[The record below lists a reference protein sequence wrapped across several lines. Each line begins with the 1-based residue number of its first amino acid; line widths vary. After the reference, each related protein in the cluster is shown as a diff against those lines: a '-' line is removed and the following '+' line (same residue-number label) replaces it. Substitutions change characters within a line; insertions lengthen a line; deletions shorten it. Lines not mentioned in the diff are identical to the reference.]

1 MQSGGIIRWRHLS
14 SIFDQSQRSSQHSTI
29 RPPPPPPPP
38 QTPTVKEE
46 DIVPIVIDTTTP
58 SSPPP
63 PPTTR
68 KTTKT
73 TTKRRRRQ
81 QRRRYVNRNNYFVF
95 DNNSNNNK
103 NNGLSMSSNVK
114 AVTLLWIPRK
124 MTEGPTRPLINM
136 NGKKPSEYYLLRS
149 ETLQDRVM
157 NAMFN
162 HYGCGYDSLPPPLQR
177 LYYDHIYKK

>member
-1 MQSGGIIRWRHLS
+1 MVAPPIVN
-14 SIFDQSQRSSQHSTI
+14 I
-29 RPPPPPPPP
+29 RPTAAELPAFY
-38 QTPTVKEE
+38 
-46 DIVPIVIDTTTP
+46 DTTT
-58 SSPPP
+58 
-63 PPTTR
+63 
-68 KTTKT
+68 T
-73 TTKRRRRQ
+73 TTTITTTTDDKEDNEDHHQAVSAAAEAEIREQEQLLRLRQ
-81 QRRRYVNRNNYFVF
+81 QQQQQRKFII
-95 DNNSNNNK
+95 
-103 NNGLSMSSNVK
+103 SMSSNAK